1 MLNHTRSAL
10 PRSTT
15 GLRNEIFKHFF
26 PYVRKSKAGGKKKK
40 KTWLVRMNEVS
51 RGFMK
56 SFLFLNVQRLLAY
69 VPYNHRAFP
78 REFPSEKDNFFCT
91 TWKLLEAAR
100 RSTGSRKRK
109 SLMFVVSRDE
119 TLIENY
125 AEELGMALPGNSYPL
140 LFLSSIASL
149 IRC

>member
-1 MLNHTRSAL
+1 
-10 PRSTT
+10 
-15 GLRNEIFKHFF
+15 
-26 PYVRKSKAGGKKKK
+26 
-40 KTWLVRMNEVS
+40 
-51 RGFMK
+51 MK

-78 REFPSEKDNFFCT
+78 REFPSEKDNFSCT

-125 AEELGMALPGNSYPL
+125 AKELGMALSGNTHGL
-140 LFLSSIASL
+140 LFFNSTDSL
-149 IRC
+149 IRIFLLKELRSNQNFS